1 MVNIMPENSNMII
14 NPLSGDSDRAED
26 VIDEIAAIL
35 VKRGCCLIHKPE
47 AFADQ
52 KLAGFVLAK
61 IEHNR
66 TLRALAVIREISPFK
81 CEWRDAGI
89 KKGNVQ

>member
-1 MVNIMPENSNMII
+1 MPDII
-14 NPLSGDSDRAED
+14 HKPLAGDSDRAED

-35 VKRGCCLIHKPE
+35 VKRGYCLIHKPE
-47 AFADQ
+47 AFADP

-61 IEHNR
+61 IEKNR

-81 CEWRDAGI
+81 CEWRDAG
-89 KKGNVQ
+89 KKGKVQ